1 MLAILFWFCIIAVI
15 YGYIGYPIL
24 LAVGCVFFPKGEKNH
39 NVSGVC
45 PRVDILIAAY
55 NEEKVIGS
63 RLKNCLVLD
72 YPVDKLRVWVVSD
85 GSIDKTNEIVQKY
98 ASEDRRICLIALER
112 TGKSGAINKAVSLL
126 TGDVIVFSDA
136 NTEFES
142 HAIKNLIRNFA
153 DKTVG
158 CVCGRLIYRNP
169 TQVISGKGEG
179 FYWRYETMLKK
190 LESGMGYVSGANGAI
205 YSIRRGLFE
214 PLPDGT
220 INDDFMISMRIVEK
234 KFKCI
239 YEEDA
244 IAYEEVAS
252 TMKNE
257 FKRHIRDGAGHYIA
271 VSHLTGL
278 LNPLLGVRSFIYW
291 SHRIVRWVLPFIFV
305 GLFCI
310 NALLLGKSFYQVIF
324 IIQCLFYVLA
334 IAGLLTIRHKHL
346 PFILYAPFYICNLNV
361 ALLIGFFKAISGRQ
375 KMTWERTE
383 RLSIYK
389 DTKYEKGV

>member
-1 MLAILFWFCIIAVI
+1 MLVILFWFCIIAVI

-24 LAVGCVFFPKGEKNH
+24 LTAGSLFFSKGGRKY
-39 NVSGVC
+39 NVAGEW
-45 PRVDILIAAY
+45 PRVDMLIVAY

-63 RLKNCLVLD
+63 RLKNCLTLD
-72 YPVDKLRVWVVSD
+72 YPADKLRVWVVSD

-98 ASEDRRICLIALER
+98 AFKDGRICLVALER

-126 TGDVIVFSDA
+126 SGDIIVFSDA

-142 HAIKNLIRNFA
+142 RAVKNLVRNFQ
-153 DKTVG
+153 DNTVG

-169 TQVISGKGEG
+169 DQVISGKGEG
-179 FYWRYETMLKK
+179 LYWRYETMLKK

-214 PLPDGT
+214 NLPDGT
-220 INDDFMISMRIVEK
+220 INDDFMISMKIVGK

-239 YEEDA
+239 YEENA

-252 TMKNE
+252 TMKHE

-278 LNPLLGVRSFIYW
+278 LNPMLGVRSFIYW

-310 NALLLGKSFYQVIF
+310 NALLLAKSLYQAIF
-324 IIQCLFYVLA
+324 IMQCIFYVLA
-334 IAGLLTIRHKHL
+334 IVGLLTIRYKHL
-346 PFILYAPFYICNLNV
+346 PFIIYVPFYICNLNV

-383 RLSIYK
+383 RAVL
-389 DTKYEKGV
+389 